1 MEIDLI
7 NKTGVITLKSDHSM
21 FTGNKPKIISN
32 DMYTAIIP
40 TLARDTNKEAIE
52 ALGLFESAT
61 PNYTTYYPDVTA
73 DDLMPKDEDFIFPI
87 FRCLSATTV
96 WKGYRPI
103 DFSKNG
109 VLKAAMNMLIGQ
121 TINADHETALGNGMG
136 VVKSVSWQDSYT
148 VDGVKIPA
156 GINGEFMIDGKSNP
170 RIARAIMCKP
180 PIIHSNSVSVRF
192 EWEPSHKLNSDEDF
206 YSKLGTKDDKGNLY
220 RLVVN
225 KIVQFSETSLVPHGA
240 DPYAQI
246 VTDGKINN
254 PTYAAG
260 VYNFSAKDTKGNEMG
275 LSHFIDYK
283 SDLTLGTIP
292 LELNKDNNKN
302 QKQESM
308 EILRKLEA
316 ALGMDVNSLEGAD
329 QAKLSEAIT
338 NFTDSK
344 VTLST
349 EDIQTK
355 LDLATTEKEALE
367 TEKANLT
374 IEVDALKLKEVDA
387 DKYAATLTAK
397 RTEASRLYG
406 LSKGDDSKPEI
417 LAMLESCD
425 EVVLESLTKEYQEA
439 LDAKFP
445 LKCTSCGEV
454 HTLSRGSQEEEGNGN
469 TKPQTRTALR
479 EDLRKTS
486 RENNKFN

>member
-21 FTGNKPKIISN
+21 FTGNKPKVITN

-40 TLARDTNKEAIE
+40 KLTQETNKEAIE
-52 ALGLFESAT
+52 ALGLFESST

-73 DDLMPKDEDFIFPI
+73 DDLMPKEEDFIFPI

-103 DFSKNG
+103 DFSKPG

-136 VVKSVSWQDSYT
+136 VVKSVSWQNSYT
-148 VDGVKIPA
+148 VDGITIPA

-192 EWEPSHKLNSDEDF
+192 EWEPSHKLNSDDEF

-246 VTDGKINN
+246 ITDGKINN
-254 PTYAAG
+254 PSYAAG
-260 VYNFSAKDTKGNEMG
+260 VYNFSAKDDKGNNMG

-283 SDLTLGTIP
+283 SDLTFDTIP
-292 LELNKDNNKN
+292 LELNKDNNKT

-316 ALGMDVNSLEGAD
+316 VLGMDANSLEGAD

-344 VTLST
+344 VNLST
-349 EDIQTK
+349 EDIQAK
-355 LDLATTEKEALE
+355 LDLAITEKENLE
-367 TEKANLT
+367 IEKGTLTTEV
-374 IEVDALKLKEVDA
+374 EALKLKEADA

-397 RTEASRLYG
+397 RTEASRLYT
-406 LSKGDDSKPEI
+406 LCKGDDAKPEI
-417 LAMLESCD
+417 LEMLKSC
-425 EVVLESLTKEYQEA
+425 EEGILKSLTQEYQE
-439 LDAKFP
+439 LNDTKFP

-454 HTLSRGSQEEEGNGN
+454 HTLSRGSKEEDN
-469 TKPQTRTALR
+469 TPPKNQTRTALR
-479 EDLRKTS
+479 DDLRKTS
-486 RENNKFN
+486 RANNKLN